1 MIQLETKYQEVYFK
15 EMTHKFDSKN
25 KHKLD
30 NEKRRELLPP
40 DETLIRL
47 GLHEGDV
54 MADIGCGI
62 GYFTIPASKIAGDS
76 GNIFAMDILPEMLQ
90 DVGAKIK
97 DNNISNIEIILT
109 EENDL
114 KLEDDKITFA
124 FISLVLHEA
133 DEKEKFL
140 SEIKRII
147 SPKGKIAIVEWEKI
161 HSDFGPPI
169 DHRLDRIYLSKMLD
183 SLGFSNISTIDIGKN
198 FYGLIAEK

>member
-15 EMTHKFDSKN
+15 EMTHKFDAKN

-40 DETLIRL
+40 EETLIKL

-90 DVGAKIK
+90 DVGKKIK

-114 KLEDDKITFA
+114 KLEDNKITFA

-140 SEIKRII
+140 REIKRII

-183 SLGFSNISTIDIGKN
+183 SLGFSNISTIDIGEN
-198 FYGLIAEK
+198 FYGLIAQK